1 MIYDCI
7 IIGGGPAGLSAA
19 VSAHQEG
26 VKNLLVLERDMELG
40 GILNQCIHNGFG
52 IHRFSQELTGPEYA
66 GKFIDLVNANKIEY
80 QLGTMVLGILDQTTH
95 KEVIAVSKEHGYQ
108 ALQSKT
114 IILAMGARERTRFM
128 IQIPGTRPA
137 GILTAGTAQRYI
149 NIEGHMVGKR
159 VVILGSGDIGLIM
172 ARRLKLIGAEVLR
185 VVEIEPH
192 SNGLNRNI
200 VQCLEDYN
208 IPLQLSHTIVDIKGN
223 DRVQSVTVAQVDEN
237 KNPIQGTEEV
247 IECDTLMLS
256 VGLIPENELSSQAGI
271 KIDKRTKGPE
281 VNESMETNIPGVFAC
296 GNVVHIHDLVDYVS
310 MEAEKAGKSI
320 ADYLAHPNVEED
332 SIELFNGEFVTY
344 TVPQKIRKHV
354 PMDKLDI
361 MFRVSK
367 VLKNVTIFVID
378 QKENREIKKVNR
390 LAVAPGEMEIVTLT
404 KKDLE
409 GVAGPI
415 IIRIEKREQV

>member
-7 IIGGGPAGLSAA
+7 IIGGGPAGLAAA
-19 VSAHQEG
+19 VSAHNEG
-26 VKNLLVLERDMELG
+26 IKNLLVLERDMELG

-52 IHRFSQELTGPEYA
+52 IHTFNQELTGPEYA
-66 GKFIDLVNANKIEY
+66 EKFIDLINVNKIGY
-80 QLGTMVLGILDQTTH
+80 QLGTMVLGILDQTSH
-95 KEVIAVSKEHGYQ
+95 KEVIAVSLKHGYQ
-108 ALQSKT
+108 VLQTKT
-114 IILAMGARERTRFM
+114 VILAMGARERTRFM

-149 NIEGHMVGKR
+149 NIEGHMVGKK

-172 ARRLKLIGAEVLR
+172 ARRLKLVGAEVLR
-185 VVEIEPH
+185 VVEIEPF

-200 VQCLEDYN
+200 VQCLEDYD

-223 DRVQSVTVAQVDEN
+223 DRVRSVTVAEVDEN
-237 KNPIQGTEEV
+237 KNPVPGTEEV

-256 VGLIPENELSSQAGI
+256 VGLIPENELSSQAGV

-281 VNESMETNIPGVFAC
+281 VNESMETSIPGVFAC

-310 MEAEKAGKSI
+310 MEAQKAGKSI
-320 ADYLAHPNVEED
+320 ANYLSQPIIEND
-332 SIELFNGEFVTY
+332 FIELINGAFVTY
-344 TVPQKIRKHV
+344 TVPQKIRKNVHL
-354 PMDKLDI
+354 DKQDI

-378 QKENREIKKVNR
+378 QNDGRIIKKVNR

-404 KKDLE
+404 KNDLE
-409 GVAGPI
+409 SVGGPMI
-415 IIRIEKREQV
+415 VRIEKREQT